1 MRTIFDFG
9 MYDAADTV
17 YFLEEGFKVVAVE
30 ANPLLVQ
37 NVSAMIG
44 SYIQS
49 GQLHIIN
56 AAIST
61 NNSPVELTISGEDVG
76 SSSIYE
82 DKLSARL
89 PLGKVTVVG
98 VTTQEI
104 MDRFG
109 VPYYL
114 KVDLEGA
121 DRLAVLALSAAR
133 RPEYLSFEIDD
144 DFEELLAHVSLI
156 GYSRFKIINQ
166 TSFREIGNQINLW
179 DRVARKIIRCLGYAE
194 PRSVRRKGRYF
205 ELGHS
210 SGPAP
215 WCSDGRWCDQAT
227 VLRKW
232 LEAKASRTD
241 NSWYDLHAA

>member
-1 MRTIFDFG
+1 MKTIFDFG
-9 MYDAADTV
+9 MCDAADTV
-17 YFLEEGFKVVAVE
+17 YFLEEGFRVVAVE
-30 ANPLLVQ
+30 ANPALVQ
-37 NVSAMIG
+37 SISSVIG
-44 SYIQS
+44 HYIES

-61 NNSPVELTISGEDVG
+61 NNNPVELTVCGDDVG
-76 SSSIYE
+76 SSSIYGQR
-82 DKLSARL
+82 LVARL
-89 PLGKVTVVG
+89 PLGKFTVLG

-121 DRLAVLALSAAR
+121 DRLAVLALSVAQ
-133 RPEYLSFEIDD
+133 RPEYLSFEIGD
-144 DFEELLAHVSLI
+144 DFEELLNHAAMI

-166 TSFREIGNQINLW
+166 TSFREVERQRNLK
-179 DRVARKIIRCLGYAE
+179 DRVSRKIIRCLGYTE

-205 ELGHS
+205 ELERS

-215 WCSDGRWCDQAT
+215 WCSDGRWCDREN

-232 LEAKASRTD
+232 INTKASITD
-241 NSWYDLHAA
+241 NSWYDLHAV

>member
-1 MRTIFDFG
+1 MKTIFDFG
-9 MYDAADTV
+9 MCDAADTV

-30 ANPLLVQ
+30 ANPALVQ
-37 NVSAMIG
+37 NVNSVIG
-44 SYIQS
+44 HYIES
-49 GQLHIIN
+49 GQLQIIN

-61 NNSPVELTISGEDVG
+61 NNNPVELTICGDDVG

-82 DKLSARL
+82 YRLTARL
-89 PLGKVTVVG
+89 PLGKFTVPG

-121 DRLAVLALSAAR
+121 DRLAVLDLSAAQ
-133 RPEYLSFEIDD
+133 RPEYLSFEIGD

-166 TSFREIGNQINLW
+166 TSFREVENQSSLK
-179 DRVARKIIRCLGYAE
+179 DRVTLKIIRCLGYTE

-205 ELGHS
+205 ELGRS

-215 WCSDGRWCDQAT
+215 WCSDGRWCDQES

-232 LEAKASRTD
+232 IKVRASRTA
-241 NSWYDLHAA
+241 NWWYDLHAA